1 MSLAPRVVYV
11 FWVEETDRSIYEL
24 FYSGH
29 FEIQDD
35 HHIGSNLVN
44 ISPAG
49 RDSKMISTC
58 VCIAP
63 YYVRPDLNSKVVSR
77 LGELHVDMAALR
89 AIGVSMEN
97 SGIYNAW
104 M

>member
-1 MSLAPRVVYV
+1 M
-11 FWVEETDRSIYEL
+11 E
-24 FYSGH
+24 GH
-29 FEIQDD
+29 FEIQNG
-35 HHIGSNLVN
+35 HHIGYNLVN

-49 RDSKMISTC
+49 RDSKTLSKC

-63 YYVRPDLNSKVVSR
+63 YYVRPDLKRKVVPR
-77 LGELHVDMAALR
+77 LDELHVAMAALR

-97 SGIYNAW
+97 AGIDDAW

>member
-1 MSLAPRVVYV
+1 MYK
-11 FWVEETDRSIYEL
+11 L

-29 FEIQDD
+29 FEIQDG

-44 ISPAG
+44 ISPSG

-58 VCIAP
+58 MCIAP
-63 YYVRPDLNSKVVSR
+63 YYVRPDLKSKVVPR
-77 LGELHVDMAALR
+77 LGEQHVAMAALR

-97 SGIYNAW
+97 SGIYDVW

>member
-1 MSLAPRVVYV
+1 MWLHLR
-11 FWVEETDRSIYEL
+11 FLGRGTDRSIYKL

-29 FEIQDD
+29 FEIQDG

-49 RDSKMISTC
+49 RDSKMISKC

-63 YYVRPDLNSKVVSR
+63 YYVRPDLKSKVVPR
-77 LGELHVDMAALR
+77 LGELHVVIAALR
-89 AIGVSMEN
+89 AIGVYMEN
-97 SGIYNAW
+97 SGIYDAW

>member
-1 MSLAPRVVYV
+1 M
-11 FWVEETDRSIYEL
+11 D
-24 FYSGH
+24 H
-29 FEIQDD
+29 FEIQDG

-49 RDSKMISTC
+49 RDSKMISKC

-63 YYVRPDLNSKVVSR
+63 YYIRPDLKSKVIPR
-77 LGELHVDMAALR
+77 IGELYVAMAALR
-89 AIGVSMEN
+89 AICVSMEN
-97 SGIYNAW
+97 SGNDDAW